1 MVWGDRPPPVWE
13 QFPLKKKNIFL
24 RELSLH
30 DWVGADRAHGKEVE
44 DCEED
49 QHCLLKLDFCKL

>member
-1 MVWGDRPPPVWE
+1 MGTIPI
-13 QFPLKKKNIFL
+13 KKNIFL

-49 QHCLLKLDFCKL
+49 QHCLLKLDFLKL